1 MKSADVVIIG
11 GGVQGLS
18 NGYFLAKRGLKVIVV
33 ERGDLASG
41 TSCRNDGDNFECD
54 AAPGFITEFTNA
66 AVNLVK
72 DVAKSLDYDVDWL
85 EKGMVVLPES
95 EEEMQIARQIYQE
108 KRAAGIDVRL
118 MDKYEVHEDEPNTA
132 PDIPGGLEYG
142 NGGSLNS
149 MLFAFALGE
158 HIKKMGGELLR
169 FTTVTG
175 FGFDETGAVCKVE
188 TDKGDILTQKVVLAA
203 GVWSG
208 KIAELANLYV
218 PITPM
223 KGDLLVVEP
232 GAYIT
237 RRKTEELGYALVRNE
252 SDTQRAVTPFM
263 KAHGIGFLIEPTGSH
278 NALIGFSKYPC
289 DTTTSNNL
297 VMRAIAKR
305 AMRFFP
311 CIANVNIIHAYA
323 GLRPWTPDHE
333 AIVSDTPIPG
343 FYVCAGHAGN
353 GITNGPISAKLLG
366 QIMFHEKTDFD
377 MSRLSLSRFTKPT
390 V

>member
-1 MKSADVVIIG
+1 M
-11 GGVQGLS
+11 
-18 NGYFLAKRGLKVIVV
+18 
-33 ERGDLASG
+33 
-41 TSCRNDGDNFECD
+41 
-54 AAPGFITEFTNA
+54 
-66 AVNLVK
+66 
-72 DVAKSLDYDVDWL
+72 
-85 EKGMVVLPES
+85 
-95 EEEMQIARQIYQE
+95 
-108 KRAAGIDVRL
+108 
-118 MDKYEVHEDEPNTA
+118 
-132 PDIPGGLEYG
+132 
-142 NGGSLNS
+142 
-149 MLFAFALGE
+149 
-158 HIKKMGGELLR
+158 
-169 FTTVTG
+169 
-175 FGFDETGAVCKVE
+175 
-188 TDKGDILTQKVVLAA
+188 
-203 GVWSG
+203 
-208 KIAELANLYV
+208 ANLYV